1 MLNTLEGKNNI
12 FFADVRAEKLF
23 REAEDDFF
31 YFNKSQEA
39 IEKIEKALT
48 YTPHMLKALMMRANI
63 ALLEGNIE
71 LALEFYQK
79 AYSFAPDNAKVLAG
93 LANIYE
99 INNQNDE
106 ALDYIEKALNSLN
119 SKYSPLNKAL
129 IDLKLTILIKQRR
142 YSVAKKLMNEV
153 RPLLSIDDFN
163 DIQMNN
169 SSIIKQKLEL
179 QKKLKQTKL
188 KIVK

>member
-1 MLNTLEGKNNI
+1 
-12 FFADVRAEKLF
+12 
-23 REAEDDFF
+23 
-31 YFNKSQEA
+31 
-39 IEKIEKALT
+39 
-48 YTPHMLKALMMRANI
+48 MLKALMMRANI

-79 AYSFAPDNAKVLAG
+79 AYSFAPDNTKVLAG

-179 QKKLKQTKL
+179 QKKLKQTK
-188 KIVK
+188 